1 MANHSRVH
9 ADFGDH
15 IGFIWSIAEL
25 LRGNYKQS
33 EYGKVVLPFTVLRR
47 LDCVLAPTQEAV
59 QAKLASLS
67 ENIDDA
73 MRETTL
79 NLSSGHEFH
88 NTSPFTFEKLLHNPD
103 NIAANLNNMIN
114 GFSQDARDI
123 FIDRFGLPEQIARLD
138 RDNLLYLIV
147 SRFAQAD
154 LHPDRV
160 SNLQM
165 GYIFEELI
173 RRFSEQSN
181 ETAGEHFTPR
191 EVIRLMVNLLFLE
204 DNDALTKPGIIRNLY
219 DPACGTGGMLSIAE
233 EDLRELNPRASLIVY
248 GQELNDES
256 YATCKSDMMIK
267 GHNAKNIYPGNS
279 LTQDGLPDMHFDY
292 MLSNP
297 PFGVEWR
304 KIESAI
310 KAEAQNLGSTGRFG
324 AGLPK
329 VNDGSLLFV
338 QHMISKFHQ
347 NDNVSRL
354 AVVLNGSPLFSG
366 AAGSGES
373 EIRRWIVK
381 SDYLEA
387 IIALPPDM
395 FYNTGIATYIW
406 IITNRK
412 TPQRA
417 GKVQL
422 IDATDFSV
430 PMSKSLG
437 SKRKQISDDQIA
449 AITRLFGNFAEVKGR
464 VKIFDNIDFG
474 YQRVTIERPLKL
486 NFQIGDDRLAVLK
499 STPGFARLPKEQQ
512 RRVLAV
518 LASLDNA
525 QTYKNRDAF
534 AGLLTDAFTKAR
546 VNLTAAQQKAICHA
560 LGERDETADVCTNR
574 KGDPDPDPELRDYE
588 TVPLRED
595 VDAYFDREVR
605 PHIPDAWID
614 HSKTKVGYEIPF
626 NRHFYTF
633 APPRELTDIDADL
646 KGATTRIAEMKRQA
660 VISNAVTKGLNPN
673 ATMKDSGIEWI
684 GKVPAHWTVTFIKR
698 RYEITLGKM
707 LKSNQTEPDETEEPY
722 LRTVNI
728 HWRGIDTSDVK
739 RMWFT
744 DYEKQKLKLCKND
757 LLVCEG
763 GDVGRSALWNDEIE
777 DCYIQNSINRIRA
790 REDADTRFLFYWL
803 YFIKHIGY
811 IDMICNKATIA
822 HFTVEKVGATPC
834 AYPPLEEQEEIAD
847 YLDRE
852 TKQIDAL
859 IEECEMAIGLLKER
873 RTALISAAVTGAIDV
888 RHQTQGG

>member
-1 MANHSRVH
+1 MTNHSRVH

-33 EYGKVVLPFTVLRR
+33 EYGKVVLPFTILRR
-47 LDCVLAPTQEAV
+47 LNCVLAPTQEAV
-59 QAKLASLS
+59 QAQLASLP
-67 ENIDDA
+67 ENIDDE

-79 NLSSGHEFH
+79 NLGSGHEFH
-88 NTSPFTFEKLLHNPD
+88 NTSPFTFEKLLHDPD

-114 GFSQDARDI
+114 GFSRDARDI

-147 SRFAQAD
+147 SRFAQAN

-191 EVIRLMVNLLFLE
+191 EVIRLMVNLLFRE
-204 DNDALTKPGIIRNLY
+204 DNDVLTKPGIIRNLY

-233 EDLRELNPRASLIVY
+233 EYLRELNPRARLIVY

-267 GHNAKNIYPGNS
+267 GHDAKNIYPGNS
-279 LTQDGLPDMHFDY
+279 LTQDGLPDMRFDY

-310 KAEAQNLGSTGRFG
+310 KSEAQHLGYAGRFG

-373 EIRRWIVK
+373 EIRRWIVE

-387 IIALPPDM
+387 IIALPSDM

-449 AITRLFGNFAEVKGR
+449 AITHLFGKFVEVKGR

-474 YQRVTIERPLKL
+474 YRRVTIERPLKL
-486 NFQIGDDRLAVLK
+486 NFQISDDRLAVLK
-499 STPGFARLPKEQQ
+499 STTGFVRLPKEQQ
-512 RRVLAV
+512 QRVLAV

-546 VNLTAAQQKAICHA
+546 VNLTAAQRKAICHA

-574 KGDPDPDPELRDYE
+574 KADPEPDPELRDYE
-588 TVPLRED
+588 NVPLRED
-595 VDAYFDREVR
+595 VDAYFQREVR
-605 PHIPDAWID
+605 QHIPDAWID

-646 KGATTRIAEMKRQA
+646 KGATTRIAEM
-660 VISNAVTKGLNPN
+660 IGGL
-673 ATMKDSGIEWI
+673 SHG
-684 GKVPAHWTVTFIKR
+684 
-698 RYEITLGKM
+698 
-707 LKSNQTEPDETEEPY
+707 
-722 LRTVNI
+722 
-728 HWRGIDTSDVK
+728 
-739 RMWFT
+739 
-744 DYEKQKLKLCKND
+744 
-757 LLVCEG
+757 
-763 GDVGRSALWNDEIE
+763 
-777 DCYIQNSINRIRA
+777 
-790 REDADTRFLFYWL
+790 
-803 YFIKHIGY
+803 
-811 IDMICNKATIA
+811 
-822 HFTVEKVGATPC
+822 
-834 AYPPLEEQEEIAD
+834 
-847 YLDRE
+847 
-852 TKQIDAL
+852 
-859 IEECEMAIGLLKER
+859 
-873 RTALISAAVTGAIDV
+873 
-888 RHQTQGG
+888 

>member
-1 MANHSRVH
+1 MTNHSRAH

-88 NTSPFTFEKLLHNPD
+88 NTSPFTFEKLLHDPD

-310 KAEAQNLGSTGRFG
+310 KAEAQHLGSAGRFG

-499 STPGFARLPKEQQ
+499 STTGFARLPKEQQ

-560 LGERDETADVCTNR
+560 LGERDETAAVCTNR

-595 VDAYFDREVR
+595 VDAYFEREVR

-633 APPRELTDIDADL
+633 APPRELTDIDTDL

-684 GKVPAHWTVTFIKR
+684 GKVPAHWEVK
-698 RYEITLGKM
+698 K
-707 LKSNQTEPDETEEPY
+707 LKYVCLSSALYGANIAATHYQETGIRF
-722 LRTVNI
+722 LRT
-728 HWRGIDTSDVK
+728 
-739 RMWFT
+739 T
-744 DYEKQKLKLCKND
+744 DITDDGQLKKEGVFLPEELVRDYILND
-757 LLVCEG
+757 GDILLSRSG
-763 GDVGRSALWNDEIE
+763 TVGRS
-777 DCYIQNSINRIRA
+777 
-790 REDADTRFLFYWL
+790 FLYQSKL
-803 YFIKHIGY
+803 HG
-811 IDMICNKATIA
+811 
-822 HFTVEKVGATPC
+822 PC
-834 AYPPLEEQEEIAD
+834 AYAGYLVRFVPNPHTLPRYVFFFTKTHAFERFLRLMAISATIENVNADKYANVHLPIPPLEEQEEIAD

-859 IEECEMAIGLLKER
+859 IEEYEMAIGLLKER

-888 RHQTQGG
+888 RNVG